1 MVLLPAQDELVE
13 IFRKHKKEVQ
23 CPKCLQKGRFQRDG
37 FKDGKIRFTCETAV
51 LTTDKSKSARC
62 NKHFAESVM
71 EQLLLQVIAKEN
83 RRALQMLDRQPVKEC
98 SSSGQAPDNTTT
110 RTATAVTTRSAATTA
125 SGTASSK
132 RSIRTIS
139 PTMSTPRKRT
149 KAAAASAT
157 TPTQATAAGDNSR
170 SMTTT
175 ARIATKDFIRQA
187 LLSDQHFIRSAMKL
201 AQCSEKAFLQ
211 DTGRILREDG
221 DYEFEFVMVK
231 GRFQAW
237 MESHSELTGT
247 SFSQE
252 GEMVYNQ
259 AKSGMNQGM
268 FWSQH
273 RCCHSER
280 PSERTIMPWKKQ
292 KIDTAQEPD
301 DWDDSDDNEES
312 SGKRKGKESLGGR
325 PVPNK
330 SGCRA
335 SIQETLEPYQLP
347 DGEWKPEERVTNSRT
362 PADQNIGQPESTSAT
377 QTMTAATKAVR
388 AVMRPAIEPHTGG
401 PMTRSR
407 NQKGF
412 ILPPA
417 PTPPT
422 SFQPTSRSFM
432 PPSPFADP
440 SGPSLDDSSDST
452 GDRLIQESEDL
463 FAGLLG
469 SLLDE
474 LQEFTAYWKE
484 ALETLENNP
493 TLPNGY
499 RIQDGLLQ
507 VLTILREEI
516 GESIH
521 LEKLRKRVVRYGD
534 QKTEEFLNDLLE
546 FNDPLDHDILY
557 APMWVLERLAEMRKI
572 RDSDN
577 EEGTEDGERT
587 FSDFGTVV
595 GTGAGQ
601 EEAMKRD
608 EPELPTNGA
617 GSTGLPAS
625 SISTASAKYHLR
637 PRPHLRSYQAARS
650 VRPTT
655 GTKRGAAKKRVGQ
668 DTPGK
673 AKSTAAV
680 GKKRARI
687 ESDRSDESDEEGVR
701 ESKRNKE

>member
-98 SSSGQAPDNTTT
+98 SSSGQAL
-110 RTATAVTTRSAATTA
+110 ATAVTTRSAATTA

-259 AKSGMNQGM
+259 AKSGMNQGV

-347 DGEWKPEERVTNSRT
+347 D
-362 PADQNIGQPESTSAT
+362 
-377 QTMTAATKAVR
+377 
-388 AVMRPAIEPHTGG
+388 
-401 PMTRSR
+401 
-407 NQKGF
+407 
-412 ILPPA
+412 
-417 PTPPT
+417 
-422 SFQPTSRSFM
+422 
-432 PPSPFADP
+432 DP

-534 QKTEEFLNDLLE
+534 QKTDEFLNDLLE

-587 FSDFGTVV
+587 FSDSGTIV

-668 DTPGK
+668 DTPGN
-673 AKSTAAV
+673 AKSMAAV